1 MVLGEGGWL
10 MPFFGC
16 FSPRSDLIPTLQ
28 EAGWTPGLVWMGA
41 ENLGPTRIWSLDYPA
56 HRIN

>member
-41 ENLGPTRIWSLDYPA
+41 ENLGPTRI
-56 HRIN
+56 